1 MIEPC
6 VALDFL
12 DTLQELKIA
21 PEQLNILDLLLV
33 EVKRVVLLDGRAGLM
48 CLIIGSGH
56 RQLLPLLYLNES
68 I

>member
-12 DTLQELKIA
+12 DTLEELQVA

-33 EVKRVVLLDGRAGLM
+33 EVKRVVLLDW
-48 CLIIGSGH
+48 
-56 RQLLPLLYLNES
+56 
-68 I
+68 